1 MKYLQ
6 TKIVLFALI
15 ALFSLEVFAQDDE
28 QLTIEATVLNSDA
41 KPIEGAIIKD
51 QRDNTLAISDD
62 FGFFTTTVDQDSYV
76 NIAASGYKSYTVKV
90 DDEDLGDI
98 ILQEGSD
105 DEVQIAFRKVDK
117 ENIIAG
123 GVSYVDVPEILEKNY
138 TTYSLD
144 GLNAFVGGF
153 NGGNIW
159 GTSNYLVLVD
169 GVPRSAQSPLPIEID
184 QVTFLK
190 GVSAVALYG
199 SRAAQGVVLIT
210 TKRGEI
216 GDQKI
221 DVRVNAGLF
230 VPKRYAEYLGS
241 AEYMTYYNE
250 ARAND
255 GIDPLFTEETIFNH
269 ASGSN
274 PYRYPNV
281 NYYSDEYL
289 KKVYQ
294 RYDATL
300 QISGGNERAR
310 YYTDV
315 GFFRTGDLVDFGQA
329 QNNKTERFNIRGNV
343 DLKINDWIKASIG
356 TNATYYN
363 GRGVNT
369 DYWAS
374 AANTRPNRFTP
385 FVPINFIDPGN
396 ESAQILIDNSSTIV
410 DDQFLL
416 GGTPLDQTN
425 SFAAIYAGGYNTF
438 TSREFQFNTS
448 VDADLGGFL
457 KGLTF
462 NTMFGVDYSTS
473 YNQSFNNE
481 YAVYQPFW
489 NNVNGEDVIERID
502 RLGADASNGIQ
513 NISGSSYQQTVSF
526 SGQFNYKTSFDEDQ
540 HFSAMLI
547 AGGWQQLQS
556 GVYHR
561 LSSANLGL
569 QLAYDYKEKY
579 YVLFNEAAVHS
590 ARFAKGQRT
599 GYSPTATLA
608 WKIGKED
615 FLSDSSIVNDLQLS
629 VSAGVLSTDLGIDNI
644 QGAGDN
650 PYFLSQGVYNQSNGN
665 YYSWRDGALIRTTN
679 SLQGENLDLTFA
691 RRKEIN
697 VELKGSLFNNTIDF
711 QTAFFSNRV
720 KGNIIQASVLYP
732 SYFTNGFPQ
741 SSFIPYI
748 NYNNDDRIGLDFDV
762 TYNKNFGDFELAVGV
777 AGLYYDTKAA
787 QRADLYYIIDYQ
799 FRQGLPLDARFGLQS
814 DGFFENE
821 TDIENSPNQSA
832 LAGGNV
838 APGDIKYIDQNGD
851 GVINDQDQVYLGK
864 AGFNGP
870 PLSGGLHITA
880 KWKDLTFFALATG
893 QTGAYGIKDSPYFW
907 IDGED
912 KYSAAVR
919 DRWTPAT
926 ASTATY
932 PRLTSQSGANNFRS
946 SDFWMYSTDRIDL
959 AKIQVSY
966 DLPKAILGNSLFKSL
981 NIYVSGSNLLTI
993 SSEVELMELNIGGAP
1008 QTRFY
1013 NLGVRALF

>member
-6 TKIVLFALI
+6 TKIVLFAII
-15 ALFSLEVFAQDDE
+15 ALFSLEVFAQSDE
-28 QLTIEATVLNSDA
+28 QITIETTILDSKA

-51 QRDNTLAISDD
+51 QQDNTLTTSDN
-62 FGFFTTTVDQDSYV
+62 FGFFSITIDRDSYLK
-76 NIAASGYKSYTVKV
+76 ISAPGYKSFKVKV
-90 DDEDLGDI
+90 NDEDLRDI
-98 ILQEGSD
+98 TLQEGSD
-105 DEVQIAFRKVDK
+105 DEVQIAYRKVDK
-117 ENIIAG
+117 DDIIAG
-123 GVSYVDVPEILEKNY
+123 GVSYVDLPEILDKNY

-169 GVPRSAQSPLPIEID
+169 GVPRSAGSPLPIEID

-199 SRAAQGVVLIT
+199 SRAAQGVILIT

-230 VPKRYAEYLGS
+230 VPKRFAEYLGS

-250 ARAND
+250 ARVND
-255 GIDPLFTEETIFNH
+255 NGSPLYSDETIFNH

-274 PYRYPNV
+274 PFRYPNI

-300 QISGGNERAR
+300 QIYGGNESAR

-315 GFFRTGDLVDFGQA
+315 GFFRTGDLIDFGQA

-343 DLKINDWIKASIG
+343 DLKINNWISAEIG
-356 TNATYYN
+356 TNATYYS

-369 DYWAS
+369 NYWES

-385 FVPINFIDPGN
+385 LVPINFIDEGN
-396 ESAQILIDNSSTIV
+396 EAAQILINNSSTIV
-410 DDQFLL
+410 DNKFLL
-416 GGTPLDQTN
+416 GGTQLDQTN

-448 VDADLGGFL
+448 VDADLGGFIE
-457 KGLTF
+457 GLTF
-462 NTMFGVDYSTS
+462 NTKFGVDYSTS
-473 YNQSFNNE
+473 YNQSFNND

-489 NNVNGEDVIERID
+489 NNANGNDNIFRID
-502 RLGADASNGIQ
+502 RLGADATNGIQ
-513 NISGSSYQQTVSF
+513 NISGSAYQQTVSF
-526 SGQFNYKTSFDEDQ
+526 SGQFDYKTSFDEDQ

-615 FLSDSSIVNDLQLS
+615 FLSNSSVINDLQLS
-629 VSAGVLSTDLGIDNI
+629 VSAGILSTDMNI
-644 QGAGDN
+644 EADEYYRYQN
-650 PYFLSQGVYNQSNGN
+650 VFSQTEGN
-665 YYSWRDGALIRTTN
+665 YYSWRDGALIQTTN

-691 RRKEIN
+691 KRKEIN

-711 QTAFFSNRV
+711 QTAFFTNRV

-732 SYFTNGFPQ
+732 NYFSNFFPQ

-748 NYNNDDRIGLDFDV
+748 NYNNDDRIGVDFDI
-762 TYNKNFGDFELAVGV
+762 TYTKKLGDFELSVGL
-777 AGLYYDTKAA
+777 AGIYYDTKAA
-787 QRADLYYIIDYQ
+787 QRAEEQFENDYQ
-799 FRQGLPLDARFGLQS
+799 FRQGLPLDAMFGLRS
-814 DGFFENE
+814 DGFFADANE
-821 TDIENSPNQSA
+821 IENSPSQNA
-832 LAGGNV
+832 IAGGSI

-864 AGFNGP
+864 AGFNGS
-870 PLSGGLHITA
+870 PLSGGLHFTA
-880 KWKDLTFFALATG
+880 KWKDLTFFLLATG
-893 QTGAYGIKDSPYFW
+893 QAGAYGMKNNSYFW

-912 KYSAAVR
+912 KYSAVVR
-919 DRWTPAT
+919 DRWTPET
-926 ASTATY
+926 AGTATY
-932 PRLTSQSGANNFRS
+932 PRLTTQSGSNNFRS

-959 AKIQVSY
+959 AKVQIGY
-966 DLPKAILGNSLFKSL
+966 DLPKSMLGGSFFKSL

-1013 NLGVRALF
+1013 NLGVKALF